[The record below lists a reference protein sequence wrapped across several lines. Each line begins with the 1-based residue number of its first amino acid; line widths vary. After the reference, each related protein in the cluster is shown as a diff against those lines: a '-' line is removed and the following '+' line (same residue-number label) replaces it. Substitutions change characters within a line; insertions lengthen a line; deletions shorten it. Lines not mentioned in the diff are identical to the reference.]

1 MEKNKAIFQVVW
13 GVLILLMGVLL
24 FLQVP
29 QVMERIAQIKHFT
42 SIKWIIRI
50 MVYLIALLLIGG
62 GGRKIYDNYKGLI
75 SGDSN

>member
-1 MEKNKAIFQVVW
+1 MERNKAIFQVVW
-13 GVLILLMGVLL
+13 GVLLLLMGVLL

-29 QVMERIAQIKHFT
+29 QVMARIAQIEHFV

-62 GGRKIYDNYKGLI
+62 GGRKLYENYKHLKAG
-75 SGDSN
+75 

>member
-1 MEKNKAIFQVVW
+1 MERNKAIFQVVW
-13 GVLILLMGVLL
+13 GVLLLLMGVLL

-29 QVMERIAQIKHFT
+29 LVMARIAQIEHFV

>member
-62 GGRKIYDNYKGLI
+62 GGRKIHENYKYLTKR
-75 SGDSN
+75 D

>member
-1 MEKNKAIFQVVW
+1 MERNKAIFQVVW
-13 GVLILLMGVLL
+13 GVLLLLMGVLL

-29 QVMERIAQIKHFT
+29 QVMARIAQIEHFV

-62 GGRKIYDNYKGLI
+62 GGRKLYENYKYLKAG
-75 SGDSN
+75 

>member
-13 GVLILLMGVLL
+13 GVLLFLMGVLL

-29 QVMERIAQIKHFT
+29 QVMARIAQIEHFT

-62 GGRKIYDNYKGLI
+62 GGRKIHENYKHLKV
-75 SGDSN
+75 

>member
-13 GVLILLMGVLL
+13 GVLLLLMGVLL

-29 QVMERIAQIKHFT
+29 QVMARIAQIEHFV

-62 GGRKIYDNYKGLI
+62 GGRKIHENYKHLKV
-75 SGDSN
+75 